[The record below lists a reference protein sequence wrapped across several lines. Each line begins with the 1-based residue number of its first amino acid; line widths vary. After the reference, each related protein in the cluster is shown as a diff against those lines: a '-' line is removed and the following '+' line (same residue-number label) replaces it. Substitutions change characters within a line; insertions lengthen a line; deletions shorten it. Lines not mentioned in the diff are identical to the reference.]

1 MNFGTFAGEIGSTPV
16 LRMPITNTQM
26 ITVSTTWVAPMTGTF
41 LIYAVGG
48 GGGGNEG
55 FGAHWVASGGGAGG
69 FAIKAARLQLNDALT
84 ITIGAGGTKG
94 TSPTAGGATTVYGAG
109 LNILAGGGGA
119 GSAIIQ
125 PFFSAA
131 VSGGTGGTATGGD
144 WNLTGG
150 AGGSASLS
158 PYGGGYEGAMSG
170 GGAVAWFGQAYRGG
184 NATCNNV
191 GYGYAYGGGA
201 GIGGRG
207 GDATI
212 LNNPD
217 GNYAI
222 GSGGG
227 ATAPGQDVSSASII
241 QGQANLSLTDYLGA
255 NSTNYAI
262 NTFFFPF
269 GRGTGSTNTTVAG
282 GFGAGTRGYS
292 GPTSQTAGVS
302 GMFAGT
308 GAGVSSAGVSAGLGG
323 GGGAGTNGGNTRAAS
338 GGAGVVFIVW
348 GWQ

>member
-48 GGGGNEG
+48 GGGGKETG
-55 FGAHWVASGGGAGG
+55 GANFVASGGGAGG
-69 FAIKAARLQLNDALT
+69 LAIKAARLQAGAALT
-84 ITIGAGGTKG
+84 ISIGAGGTKG
-94 TSPTAGGATTVYGAG
+94 SSATDGGDTTIYGAG
-109 LNILAGGGGA
+109 LNIRAGGGSRGV
-119 GSAIIQ
+119 GEENPYRS
-125 PFFSAA
+125 
-131 VSGGTGGTATGGD
+131 VTYSGGAGGTATGGD

-150 AGGSASLS
+150 AGGSAGLA
-158 PYGGGYEGAMSG
+158 PYGGGYEGAMGG

-191 GYGYAYGGGA
+191 GNGYAYGGGA

-207 GDATI
+207 GDAEI
-212 LNNPD
+212 LNNGA

-241 QGQANLSLTDYLGA
+241 QGQANLSFTDYLGA

-269 GRGTGSTNTTVAG
+269 GRGTGSTNTTVAA

-292 GPTSQTAGVS
+292 GATSATAGTP

-308 GAGVSSAGVSAGLGG
+308 GAGVTNGVTAGLGG
-323 GGGAGTNGGNTRAAS
+323 GGGAGITSSTPRAAG

>member
-26 ITVSTTWVAPMTGTF
+26 ITVSTTWVAPMTGNF
-41 LIYAVGG
+41 LIYVVGG
-48 GGGGNEG
+48 GGGGGEG
-55 FGAHWVASGGGAGG
+55 GGAHWVASGAGAGG
-69 FAIKAARLQLNDALT
+69 LAIKAAQLQLNDALT

-109 LNILAGGGGA
+109 LNIRAGGGGA
-119 GSAIIQ
+119 GLINSQPYTSA
-125 PFFSAA
+125 F

-150 AGGSASLS
+150 AGGSAALS
-158 PYGGGYEGAMSG
+158 PYGGGYEGAMGG
-170 GGAVAWFGQAYRGG
+170 GGAVAWFGQANRGG
-184 NATCNNV
+184 NAVCNNA

-207 GDATI
+207 GDAEI
-212 LNNPD
+212 LNNGS
-217 GNYAI
+217 GNYTI

-227 ATAPGQDVSSASII
+227 ATAPGQDVSSASIV
-241 QGQANLSLTDYLGA
+241 QAQANLSLTDYLGA

-282 GFGAGTRGYS
+282 GFGAGTRGNS
-292 GPTSQTAGVS
+292 ALTSATAGTP

-308 GAGVSSAGVSAGLGG
+308 GAGVTNGVTAGLGG
-323 GGGAGTNGGNTRAAS
+323 GGGAGINGGTQRAAT